1 MRQQVGGQYVFHF
14 DVNLKRL
21 GICIQLFKSR
31 LFLLRDN
38 IFIHGALSDFKL
50 EWVSLKKSY
59 FVFSLLENNVAI
71 QYLNR
76 FKLSV
81 LKVAGQ
87 P

>member
-1 MRQQVGGQYVFHF
+1 MRQQVGRQYVFHF

-21 GICIQLFKSR
+21 GICIHYIKSR

-50 EWVSLKKSY
+50 EWVYFKKSY
-59 FVFSLLENNVAI
+59 FVFSLLENNIVI

-76 FKLSV
+76 FKLC
-81 LKVAGQ
+81 Q
-87 P
+87 Y

>member
-21 GICIQLFKSR
+21 GICCKKDSFELFKSR

-50 EWVSLKKSY
+50 EWVSSKKSY
-59 FVFSLLENNVAI
+59 FVFSLLENNIVI

-76 FKLSV
+76 FKLC
-81 LKVAGQ
+81 Q
-87 P
+87 Y